1 MRRLLVPLV
10 LLAVACSSS
19 LPSLPPRE
27 DDPDAAAEYYAA
39 KRAGTDDPHRAYA
52 LARQSMRT
60 MKMHATATDASGEK
74 PFDRWTFL
82 GPGNVG
88 GRTRVLIIDPVEPN
102 VMYTG
107 GVSGGIW
114 KSITAGARWE
124 PIGDELANIAVNS
137 LVMDPKDRRVLYA
150 GTGEGYFREE
160 QRGTGLP
167 LRGNGVFVTRDAG
180 ASWSQLPSTANENF
194 HWVNDLVISAHD
206 SARLYAATRTGVW
219 RSNDGG
225 ATWTRVLST
234 TVKGGCLDLAYRAD
248 GAGDYLF
255 TSCGSFE
262 RATVYRAKNAE
273 ADAPWEA
280 VLSENNMGRTTLAIA
295 PSNPS
300 IVYALAASNE
310 PGAYHQGLLAVYRST
325 ANGDAGSWTPRVT
338 NRSSD
343 YPSTLL
349 LTNPIP
355 AMQSICRSPGSQNQY
370 VTMGWYCNTIAVDPL
385 DPNRVWVGG
394 VDLFRSDDGGA
405 TWGVG
410 SYWWTDED
418 NPAYVHADQH
428 AIAFHPRYDGASN
441 KTMFVV
447 GDGGVYR
454 TLDARANTAR
464 GRDGMCS
471 PLLTSLVWSRLN
483 NNLGVT
489 QFYHGAVFSDG
500 RRFIAG
506 AQDNGTNYGDLSNGT
521 NAWERVFGG
530 DGAYVAID
538 PSDETIVYASYQ
550 GARIVRS
557 GPSPFFDFREKTA
570 GLNDAFLFITPFAL
584 DPSQPRRVWT
594 GGTHMWRSDNR
605 AETWLQVSAILPG
618 KVSAVAI
625 APGNSNRVIAG
636 TNNGFIVRSESAT
649 TTNAL
654 TAWTTTQPRE
664 GFVSSLT
671 FDPVDANIVFATYA
685 GFGGQHVWRSTD
697 GGATWAPLEG
707 VLPDIPVHSLAIDP
721 TRRDRLYLGTDLGVF
736 VSLDGGKSW
745 SVENTGFAPV
755 VTELVTIA
763 PGARGP
769 AVYAFT
775 HGRGAWRAELV
786 PAGPRRRSVR

>member
-10 LLAVACSSS
+10 LLLVVSCASSV
-19 LPSLPPRE
+19 PQLPPRE
-27 DDPDAAAEYYAA
+27 DEPGAAAEYYAA
-39 KRAGTDDPHRAYA
+39 KRAGSDDPHRSYA

-60 MKMHATATDASGEK
+60 MKLHATATDAEK

-88 GRTRVLIIDPVEPN
+88 GRTRVLVIDPVEPN

-107 GVSGGIW
+107 GVSGGVW
-114 KSITAGARWE
+114 KTLTAGARWE

-137 LVMDPKDRRVLYA
+137 LVMDPKDRKVLYA

-167 LRGNGVFVTRDAG
+167 LRGNGIFVTRDG
-180 ASWSQLPSTANENF
+180 GTSWSQLASTANSDF

-219 RSNDGG
+219 RSSDSG
-225 ATWTRVLST
+225 ASWSRVVST
-234 TVKGGCLDLAYRAD
+234 TVKGGCLDLVSRPGAD
-248 GAGDYLF
+248 GDYLF

-262 RATVYRAKNAE
+262 QATVYRAKNAQS
-273 ADAPWEA
+273 DAAWEA
-280 VLSENNMGRTTLAIA
+280 VLSEANMGRTTLAIA
-295 PSNPS
+295 PSDPS
-300 IVYALAASNE
+300 VIYALAASNE
-310 PGAYHQGLLAVYRST
+310 PGNYHQGLLAVYRSQSS
-325 ANGDAGSWTPRVT
+325 GDAASWTPRIT
-338 NRSSD
+338 NRSTD
-343 YPSTLL
+343 YPYTLL
-349 LTNPIP
+349 LTNPLP
-355 AMQSICRSPGSQNQY
+355 AMQTICRSPGSRNQY
-370 VTMGWYCNTIAVDPL
+370 VTMGWYCNTIAVDPA
-385 DPNRVWVGG
+385 DSNRIWVGG

-405 TWGVG
+405 TWGAA
-410 SYWWTDED
+410 SFWWTNDS

-428 AIAFHPRYDGASN
+428 AIIFHPGYDGASN
-441 KTMFVV
+441 KTLFVAN
-447 GDGGVYR
+447 DGGVYK
-454 TLDARANTAR
+454 TLDARAGTAR
-464 GRDGMCS
+464 GNDGICA
-471 PLLTSLVWSRLN
+471 PLKSSVAWSNLN
-483 NNLGVT
+483 HNLGVT

-521 NAWERVFGG
+521 DGWERVFGG

-538 PSDETIVYASYQ
+538 PNDETIVYASYQ
-550 GARIVRS
+550 GARILRS
-557 GPSPFFDFREKTA
+557 GPSPFFNFNEKTV
-570 GLNDAFLFITPFAL
+570 GLTDSFLFISPFAL
-584 DPSQPRRVWT
+584 DPSFTRRIWT
-594 GGTHMWRSDNR
+594 GGTRMWRSDNR
-605 AETWLQVSAILPG
+605 ADTWLQASAVLPG
-618 KVSAVAI
+618 QVSAVAI
-625 APGNSNRVIAG
+625 APNNSNRVLAG
-636 TNNGFIVRSESAT
+636 TNTGHIVRSESAT

-654 TAWTTTQPRE
+654 STWQSTLPRE
-664 GFVSSLT
+664 GFVSSIT
-671 FDPVDANIVFATYA
+671 FDPVDANIVFATSA

-697 GGATWAPLEG
+697 GGATWAALAG

-736 VSLDGGKSW
+736 VSLDGGQSW

-755 VTELVTIA
+755 VTEIVLIA
-763 PGARGP
+763 PGVRGP